1 MNMQLR
7 EILRA
12 LKKIMRSNVVL
23 YFRHLE
29 TGKTA
34 SSQMCQSFNS
44 KMFLTNQFLSFY
56 STFSFFLY
64 LRDFLV
70 DQNGAL
76 VLCVEVTEN
85 YLFDLS
91 EKVNY
96 NFLQLLSFVIQIK
109 FFSFQNFIERLFRH
123 TSRIKNCIHFWTVF
137 IALITTNW

>member
-1 MNMQLR
+1 
-7 EILRA
+7 
-12 LKKIMRSNVVL
+12 
-23 YFRHLE
+23 
-29 TGKTA
+29 
-34 SSQMCQSFNS
+34 
-44 KMFLTNQFLSFY
+44 MFLTNQFLSFY

-137 IALITTNW
+137 IALITTNWWGKGTGGTNVYFERNIWLMFPFTLFYLFCNWTESKSLKI